1 MIALLLQASPV
12 AQAVL
17 LVLAVLLYLT
27 LWHIFRKRR
36 MLRRYEADC
45 RAFED
50 DFWSGAELGGLLAR
64 VQAGEYGEQGLAQIF
79 RAGQVEFMKAHNAD
93 AVSAGGGV
101 GGVGNKNE
109 LIIEGTRRA
118 MQAAIQHEEEMLNR
132 QMLFLATVAGVSPY
146 IGLLGTVWGIINAF
160 QSLSQSSQATV
171 ALVAPGIAEAL
182 VATAMGL
189 LAAIPA
195 LVAYNYFTGRLE
207 RLAGK
212 FDTFANHY
220 LNILHRNMI

>member
-1 MIALLLQASPV
+1 MIALILQASPV

-36 MLRRYEADC
+36 ALRGYENDC

-50 DFWSGAELGGLLAR
+50 DFWGGAELGGLLAR
-64 VQAGEYGEQGLAQIF
+64 VQSGEYGEQGLAQIF

-93 AVSAGGGV
+93 AISTGGG
-101 GGVGNKNE
+101 GNNKNE

-118 MQAAIQHEEEMLNR
+118 MQAAIQHEEAVLNR
-132 QMLFLATVAGVSPY
+132 NMLFLATVAGVSPY

-160 QSLSQSSQATV
+160 QSLSKSSQATV

-195 LVAYNYFTGRLE
+195 LVAYNYYTGRLE
-207 RLAGK
+207 RLTGR

>member
-1 MIALLLQASPV
+1 M

-17 LVLAVLLYLT
+17 LVLVLAVLLYLT
-27 LWHIFRKRR
+27 LWYIFRKRL
-36 MLRRYEADC
+36 MLRGYESDC
-45 RAFED
+45 RAFEN
-50 DFWSGAELGGLLAR
+50 DFWGGAEVGGLYRR

-79 RAGQVEFMKAHNAD
+79 RAGQTEFMKARD
-93 AVSAGGGV
+93 AVGEKIDGD
-101 GGVGNKNE
+101 KNDKSE

-118 MQAAIQHEEEMLNR
+118 MQAAIQHEENILNR

-160 QSLSQSSQATV
+160 QSLSKSSQATV

-195 LVAYNYFTGRLE
+195 LVAYNYYTGRLE
-207 RLAGK
+207 QLTMR
-212 FDTFANHY
+212 FDNFVNQY
-220 LNILHRNMI
+220 LNILHRNI

>member
-1 MIALLLQASPV
+1 MLTLILQASPV

-27 LWHIFRKRR
+27 LWYIFRKRL
-36 MLRRYEADC
+36 MLRGYESDC
-45 RAFED
+45 RAFEN
-50 DFWSGAELGGLLAR
+50 DFWGGAEVGGLYRR

-79 RAGQVEFMKAHNAD
+79 RAGQTEFMKARD
-93 AVSAGGGV
+93 AVGEKIDGD
-101 GGVGNKNE
+101 KNDKSE

-118 MQAAIQHEEEMLNR
+118 MQAAIQHEENILNR

-160 QSLSQSSQATV
+160 QSLSKSSQATV

-195 LVAYNYFTGRLE
+195 LVAYNYYTGRLE
-207 RLAGK
+207 QLTMR
-212 FDTFANHY
+212 FDNFVNQY
-220 LNILHRNMI
+220 LNILHRNI

>member
-36 MLRRYEADC
+36 ALRAYENDC

-50 DFWSGAELGGLLAR
+50 DFWGGAELGGLLAR
-64 VQAGEYGEQGLAQIF
+64 VQSGEYGEQGLAQIF

-93 AVSAGGGV
+93 AVRGEGG
-101 GGVGNKNE
+101 GNKNE

-118 MQAAIQHEEEMLNR
+118 MQAAIQNEEAVLNR
-132 QMLFLATVAGVSPY
+132 RMLFLATVAGVSPY

-160 QSLSQSSQATV
+160 QSLSKSSQATV

-195 LVAYNYFTGRLE
+195 LVAYNYYTGRLE
-207 RLAGK
+207 RLTGR